1 MDIARQ
7 LKQGINTG
15 NIVFGQRQTSSECSK
30 GGAKMVLVAANC
42 PESFID
48 ELRNSHPSVPVHQVT
63 LVNRQLGA
71 ACGKPF
77 PVSSLCIID
86 AGQSDLLQLA
96 PNFDWIIVLR
106 NDFLGFSSKS
116 HPSPYIYGRGVAG
129 SSQNKIC

>member
-15 NIVFGQRQTSSECSK
+15 DIVFGPRQTSSECSK
-30 GGAKMVLVAANC
+30 GSAQMALVAANC

-77 PVSSLCIID
+77 PVSSLCILD
-86 AGQSDLLQLA
+86 PGQSDLLQIA
-96 PNFDWIIVLR
+96 PNL
-106 NDFLGFSSKS
+106 
-116 HPSPYIYGRGVAG
+116 
-129 SSQNKIC
+129 